1 MFRFDIVKPE
11 IREIIQEKEVSKE
24 SLSHVFFYNLLEL
37 ERLRGHLQNLEI
49 DIELEKDL
57 YTLLKLGERRDCT
70 GISIEKRKEMTK
82 RIMPLLVKVIL
93 DEYLQKKGIDKWDSI
108 ILFREK
114 EIKDF
119 LSGKIRYNKL
129 IKNLF

>member
-1 MFRFDIVKPE
+1 MFRFDIIKPE

-24 SLSHVFFYNLLEL
+24 SLRHVFFYNLLEL
-37 ERLRGHLQNLEI
+37 ERLRGHLQNLKI
-49 DIELEKDL
+49 DIGLEKDL

-82 RIMPLLVKVIL
+82 GILPLLVKVIL
-93 DEYLQKKGIDKWDSI
+93 DEYLQKKGIDEWDSL
-108 ILFREK
+108 ILYREK

-119 LSGKIRYNKL
+119 LSGKIRYYEL